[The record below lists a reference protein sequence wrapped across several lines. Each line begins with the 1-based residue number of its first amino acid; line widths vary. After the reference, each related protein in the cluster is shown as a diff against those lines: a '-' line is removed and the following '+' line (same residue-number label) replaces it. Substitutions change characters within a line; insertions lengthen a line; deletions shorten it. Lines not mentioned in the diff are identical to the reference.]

1 MIKQLAYGLAFTSI
15 LGLGLTSCQNGNS
28 DKADNQD
35 KKEEVEHNPAS
46 QTIPEESKDLLGR
59 WDLNVDKNGK
69 QVPSWIEIKLSGFT
83 TLVGYW
89 VGDSGSSR
97 PISHIKL
104 QDGKFSFAIPPQ
116 WEGGNGDITIE
127 GELAG
132 AEIKGTIT
140 NNNGEKYTFTGTKA
154 PYLNRTA
161 EPTWGKPVEL
171 FNGKDLTGW
180 KPSNDKNKW
189 VVKDGILTNEDAG
202 ANLIT
207 EKSFEDFKLNLEFKY
222 PEGSNSGVYLRGR
235 YEVQIEDSPK
245 DRHPG
250 NLYFGAIYGF
260 LTPNAMVTN
269 GPNEWNNMEITL
281 VGRLVTVAI
290 NGKTVIDKQEI
301 PGITGGAL
309 DSKEGEPGP
318 LYIQGDHG
326 PIEFRKITI
335 TEGVK

>member
-116 WEGGNGDITIE
+116 WEGGTGDITIE

>member
-59 WDLNVDKNGK
+59 WDLNVDKNGT

-140 NNNGEKYTFTGTKA
+140 NNNGEKYTFSGTKA

-235 YEVQIEDSPK
+235 YEVQIEDSPN

-281 VGRLVTVAI
+281 VGRLVSVAI

>member
-1 MIKQLAYGLAFTSI
+1 MIKQFAYGLAFTSI
-15 LGLGLTSCQNGNS
+15 LGLGLTSCQNGTQ

-116 WEGGNGDITIE
+116 WEGGSGDITIE

-207 EKSFEDFKLNLEFKY
+207 DKSFEDFKLNLEFKY

-281 VGRLVTVAI
+281 VGRLVSVAI

-335 TEGVK
+335 TEAGK

>member
-1 MIKQLAYGLAFTSI
+1 MIKQFVYGLAISSI
-15 LGLGLTSCQNGNS
+15 LGLGLTSCQNGTQE
-28 DKADNQD
+28 KADNQE

-46 QTIPEESKDLLGR
+46 QTIPEESKELLGR

-116 WEGGNGDITIE
+116 WEGGEGDVVIE

-132 AEIKGTIT
+132 ADLKGTIT

-161 EPTWGKPVEL
+161 APKWGTPVEL

-189 VVKDGILTNEDAG
+189 VVKDGILTNEEAG

-250 NLYFGAIYGF
+250 NVYFGAIYGF

-290 NGKTVIDKQEI
+290 NGQTVINQQEI

-335 TEGVK
+335 TEAQK